1 MESVPRADGSV
12 GTDSGTGS
20 AGNHLEPPARVVSI
34 MSLGIASACDEYQSL
49 GAASALLHRYQC
61 VAVTDDYQVL
71 CQRQSPKISRLWDGS
86 EWVHRVYLFFFYLTQ
101 DLLYKYMLRF
111 ILFTEYKYHIS
122 IHMKI
127 QI

>member
-71 CQRQSPKISRLWDGS
+71 GQRQSPKILRLWDGS
-86 EWVHRVYLFFFYLTQ
+86 EWVHRVYSSLISHRICFISTCWGLYYLLNTNIIFP
-101 DLLYKYMLRF
+101 Y
-111 ILFTEYKYHIS
+111 T
-122 IHMKI
+122 
-127 QI
+127 